1 MAILTSASPTA
12 PWSPSPPAIARRA
25 SSASTNA
32 TCAPSPTARR
42 PGFGGWD
49 EEREVESVR
58 ERMAA
63 LKRASVDTI
72 LGMTVG
78 GLGRDPALVAPG
90 DRGHRAQRAA
100 MAVLTDDH

>member
-1 MAILTSASPTA
+1 
-12 PWSPSPPAIARRA
+12 
-25 SSASTNA
+25 
-32 TCAPSPTARR
+32 
-42 PGFGGWD
+42 
-49 EEREVESVR
+49 
-58 ERMAA
+58 MAA